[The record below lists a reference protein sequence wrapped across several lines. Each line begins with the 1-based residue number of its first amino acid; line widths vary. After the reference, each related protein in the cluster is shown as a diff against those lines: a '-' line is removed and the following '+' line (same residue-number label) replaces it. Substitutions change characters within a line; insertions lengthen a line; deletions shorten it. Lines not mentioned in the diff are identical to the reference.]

1 MGIRKGLNGWNKAAW
16 CRMTLWSRSERTFVK
31 VLLLGIKLKK
41 KIHHLWCYWSVGDLK
56 LQNALDNDIFY
67 QPKPTQTKYDI
78 YIGCTYTESCVA
90 KGNRVVQHFCIRAAG
105 GTHKEK
111 KNPMSGI
118 LGKVLGFARWLLLLH
133 QDWKWTSVCYSLVA
147 AVEKNDLDSLLM
159 PHP

>member
-1 MGIRKGLNGWNKAAW
+1 MGIRKCLNRWNKAAW

-31 VLLLGIKLKK
+31 VLFANILGIKLKK

-78 YIGCTYTESCVA
+78 YTGCTYTESCVA

-105 GTHKEK
+105 GGHSRGKEEP
-111 KNPMSGI
+111 NVWHSWQSS
-118 LGKVLGFARWLLLLH
+118 WLC
-133 QDWKWTSVCYSLVA
+133 KVA
-147 AVEKNDLDSLLM
+147 AAAALWLKMNQCLLQFGRCGGKKWFR
-159 PHP
+159 